1 LEEARS
7 ARQEQRQHTR
17 AKLIEA
23 ALRVFAEQGYDHATV
38 EEISLAAGYSKGA
51 YYFHF
56 DSKEEMLL
64 ELLSLWI
71 KECTRRLLQFE
82 DLGGETALSWVK
94 VVESLVYRD
103 DSDAQWRLLLPE
115 IWVQSHRNEKV
126 RKTVHDAYV
135 RWAQEL
141 EKAFEKLE
149 RAGLL
154 TLTVRPDVAA
164 SLVLAAHDGLALHSA
179 VLPGKGEPSRV
190 LGALISAIVAL
201 PEETAQPLLP
211 PIIRRT
217 ARRKR

>member
-1 LEEARS
+1 MEEARS
-7 ARQEQRQHTR
+7 AKQEQRQQTR

-71 KECTRRLLQFE
+71 EERTRRLLRFE
-82 DLGGETALSWVK
+82 DLGSETALSLVK
-94 VVESLVYRD
+94 VVESLAYRD
-103 DSDAQWRLLLPE
+103 ASDAQWRLLLPE

-126 RKTVHDAYV
+126 RKTLHDAYV
-135 RWAQEL
+135 RWAQML
-141 EKAFEKLE
+141 KKAFEKME
-149 RAGLL
+149 RDGLL
-154 TLTVRPDVAA
+154 SLAVRPDVAA

-179 VLPGKGEPSRV
+179 VLPEKGEPSQ
-190 LGALISAIVAL
+190 ALSTLVSALVAL
-201 PEETAQPLLP
+201 PEPTAQPLVP
-211 PIIRRT
+211 PITRRT
-217 ARRKR
+217 VRRKR